1 MRTYLILIG
10 CLFVTHLGTAQES
23 PDFHACGD
31 KATTQMA
38 INACAGDEAK
48 RADAELNRVYGQLLL
63 KAEKDPVATAKIK
76 AAEKL
81 WIAYRDAYIE
91 AMYPAEDKQAAYGTM
106 YSMET
111 SLLIAKMSRQHTSA
125 LKELLRQHDGG
136 EGNPSKSP
144 IR

>member
-1 MRTYLILIG
+1 MRIYLTLIV

-23 PDFHACGD
+23 PDIRACGD

-38 INACAGDEAK
+38 INACAGDEAR
-48 RADAELNRVYGQLLL
+48 RADAELNHMYSQLLL

-76 AAEKL
+76 AAERL

-106 YSMET
+106 YSMEVN
-111 SLLIAKMSRQHTSA
+111 LLTAKMTRQHETA
-125 LKELLRQHDGG
+125 LKELLRQQEGD
-136 EGNPSKSP
+136 EGNPSK
-144 IR
+144 